1 MDIGAYIDSGILQ
14 EYALGI
20 LTDEQRA
27 EVERICA
34 AHAEI
39 KMALRNIELG
49 LQKFAEANAVWPGDE
64 LQNRIWATLENVNKE
79 AQMNAE
85 NLPLIN
91 EFTDYKSWL
100 RFVQDKLPTEH
111 AEEQFVQM
119 LQHNDQVTQ
128 ILLSSKTDIPKET
141 HEDVLESF
149 VILEGR
155 CECYVGDHTFQ
166 LGPGG
171 FTEIPLHVPH
181 SVKMLTP
188 RVVAIVQ
195 HIAV

>member
-20 LTDEQRA
+20 LNDAQRA
-27 EVERICA
+27 EVERVCA
-34 AHAEI
+34 TNPEI

-49 LQKFAEANAVWPGDE
+49 LQKLAEANTVWPGDE
-64 LQNRIWATLENVNKE
+64 LQDKIWATLENVNKE
-79 AQMNAE
+79 AQMDADS
-85 NLPLIN
+85 LPLIN
-91 EFTDYKSWL
+91 EFTNYKNWL
-100 RFVQDKLPTEH
+100 CFVQDKLPKEH
-111 AEEQFVQM
+111 TEEQFMQV
-119 LQHNDQVTQ
+119 LQHNDHVTQ
-128 ILLSSKTDIPKET
+128 ILLSSKTDIPTET
-141 HEDVLESF
+141 HEHVLESF

-155 CECYVGDHTFQ
+155 CECYVGNRTFQ